1 MLSIYHLK
9 VQAMV
14 SANCILPVILWAAKQ
29 VQCVTASSLL
39 LISHY
44 FFSNRKLAEVSYVQ
58 MMKLHGAFSLDC
70 SDAHSISVTTEE
82 SEKV

>member
-14 SANCILPVILWAAKQ
+14 SANCILPVILWAAST
-29 VQCVTASSLL
+29 CVSASSLL

-70 SDAHSISVTTEE
+70 SDAYSISVTTEE